1 MLQIKFD
8 SVAQLVEHIPFK
20 DGVLGSNPSWIT
32 NHQKEL
38 VLIPFFMLYN
48 ETVNSFGEPMSLLEA
63 KAKARLSSVLL
74 LYAFI

>member
-1 MLQIKFD
+1 
-8 SVAQLVEHIPFK
+8 
-20 DGVLGSNPSWIT
+20 
-32 NHQKEL
+32 
-38 VLIPFFMLYN
+38 MLYN